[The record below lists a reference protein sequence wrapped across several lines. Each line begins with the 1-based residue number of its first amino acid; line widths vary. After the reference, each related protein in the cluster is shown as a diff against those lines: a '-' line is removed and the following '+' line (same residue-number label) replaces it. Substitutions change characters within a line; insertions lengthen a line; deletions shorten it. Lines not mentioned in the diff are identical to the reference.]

1 MQDFK
6 KNPATRYRV
15 VRVRVNDK
23 EYAEFNNRARELGYS
38 TVSDFLRSLIR
49 KRGNDNEVPRHKQS
63 NP

>member
-6 KNPATRYRV
+6 KNPAIRYRF

-38 TVSDFLRSLIR
+38 TVSDFLRSLIS

>member
-6 KNPATRYRV
+6 NSATRYRV

-23 EYAEFNNRARELGYS
+23 EYAEFNNRSRELGYS
-38 TVSDFLRSLIR
+38 TVSDFLRSLIS
-49 KRGNDNEVPRHKQS
+49 KRGNDNEIQRHKQS